1 MDRTPDSDSGN
12 AGSIPAGCI
21 QKDNIW
27 IIIDRTCTVWKGTVD
42 NQLMDNSKLKDKLK
56 QIKID
61 VIVKFVKEHIRYF
74 AAGALFFVMVIVLAT
89 CTGSNTK
96 KDASPDDGTA
106 TIEEYQIDAYEEVN
120 ALITQYYTAYAAGDI
135 TTLTSIATP
144 ISENEQSYIAMFS
157 QYVDEYQNIKCYTK
171 SGLDSSSYLVS
182 VSMEIKF
189 TGVDTPA
196 PGLDFFYIRTN
207 EQGALYID
215 NLYCQYNLANQEN
228 ALDTSIQ
235 NLINGFE
242 NQEDVVALQSEVQS
256 RYDAA
261 VNADANLSTMIYT
274 TIPNAITGW
283 VTQITEQN
291 APAEGT
297 EAVLPEETEVAEEPV
312 EEPTEEVQEEP
323 TAEEP
328 ETVYTV
334 DKVNVRREADTSS
347 EKLATLEKGTAI
359 GRTGTEGEWSR
370 VDYGGTPGYIKSEFL
385 TTEAPQTAAADAQ
398 EESAAGSSIAEGT
411 VITLQN
417 TVNIRSGMSETSDRI
432 GTAYAGEKVK
442 VVMSYAEGWTKV
454 TWNNKTGYIKSSLL
468 Q

>member
-1 MDRTPDSDSGN
+1 
-12 AGSIPAGCI
+12 
-21 QKDNIW
+21 
-27 IIIDRTCTVWKGTVD
+27 
-42 NQLMDNSKLKDKLK
+42 MDNSKLKDKIK
-56 QIKID
+56 QMKID
-61 VIVKFVKEHIRYF
+61 KVVEFVKEHIRYF
-74 AAGALFFVMVIVLAT
+74 AAGALFVVMVIVLAT
-89 CTGSNTK
+89 CAGPNVK
-96 KDASPDDGTA
+96 KNNSSVEGTA
-106 TIEEYQIDAYEEVN
+106 TVEEYQVDAYEEVN
-120 ALITQYYTAYAAGDI
+120 TLIAQYYTAYAAGDI
-135 TTLTSIATP
+135 TTLTALAAP
-144 ISENEQSYIAMFS
+144 ISANEQSYIAMFS

-171 SGLDSSSYLVS
+171 SGLDANSYLVS

-207 EQGALYID
+207 EQGSLYID

-242 NQEDVVALQSEVQS
+242 NQEDVIALQSEVQT

-261 VNADANLSTMIYT
+261 VNADTNLSTMIYT
-274 TIPNAITGW
+274 TIPNAITNW
-283 VTQITEQN
+283 VSQIAAQN
-291 APAEGT
+291 TPAEGT
-297 EAVLPEETEVAEEPV
+297 EAVLPEGTETAEEPV
-312 EEPTEEVQEEP
+312 GESMEEAQEEL

-370 VDYGGTPGYIKSEFL
+370 VDYGGIPGYIKSEYL
-385 TTEAPQTAAADAQ
+385 TTEAPQTTDTDAQ
-398 EESAAGSSIAEGT
+398 EEGTAGGSIAEGT

>member
-1 MDRTPDSDSGN
+1 MDH
-12 AGSIPAGCI
+12 
-21 QKDNIW
+21 
-27 IIIDRTCTVWKGTVD
+27 
-42 NQLMDNSKLKDKLK
+42 SKLKDKIK

-61 VIVKFVKEHIRYF
+61 RVIKFIKEHIRYF
-74 AAGALFFVMVIVLAT
+74 AAGALFLVMVIVLAT
-89 CTGSNTK
+89 CAGTNAGQDVSTGEG
-96 KDASPDDGTA
+96 AA
-106 TIEEYQIDAYEEVN
+106 VVEEYQVDAYEQVN
-120 ALITQYYTAYAAGDI
+120 ALITQYYAAYAAGDI
-135 TTLTSIATP
+135 ATLSTLATP
-144 ISENEQSYIAMFS
+144 ISANEQSYIAMFS
-157 QYVDEYQNIKCYTK
+157 QYVDEYQNVKCYTK
-171 SGLDSSSYLVS
+171 SGLDANSYLVS

-189 TGVDTPA
+189 TGVDTAA
-196 PGLDFFYIRTN
+196 PGLDFFYIRTS
-207 EQGALYID
+207 EEGTLYID

-235 NLINGFE
+235 TLIHEFE
-242 NQEDVVALQSEVQS
+242 NQDDVIALQSEVQT

-261 VNADANLSTMIYT
+261 VNADTNLSDMIGS
-274 TIPNAITGW
+274 TIPNAITAW
-283 VTQITEQN
+283 VSQITAQN
-291 APAEGT
+291 IAAEGTDAVVPEGT
-297 EAVLPEETEVAEEPV
+297 EAAEEPV
-312 EEPTEEVQEEP
+312 AEPIEEVQDEP

-334 DKVNVRREADTSS
+334 DKVNVRSEADTGSA
-347 EKLATLEKGTAI
+347 KLATLEKGTAI

-370 VDYGGTPGYIKSEFL
+370 VDYGGTPGYIKSEYL
-385 TTEAPQTAAADAQ
+385 TTEAPQTADNNA
-398 EESAAGSSIAEGT
+398 EEEPAGGSIAEGT